1 MRVLGCDWP
10 FMPMRTDLTPA
21 ASTGM
26 RFWPVAITVS
36 GRSTTT
42 RAGES
47 SALSL
52 GVRVPFE
59 LISTRMSS
67 VPRTTL
73 TRSSWFGVC
82 AAAAAATTISNND
95 TNMVTC
101 CFRISPLPNPRAQPA
116 RPSEN
121 LISALPFP
129 VSPSCLNCRREDSL
143 HHFPREGFAQL
154 VLDGLLK
161 HDRATSNLHYK
172 AVKHGVVLP
181 QKISFIQIVGHDRD
195 EAGVGLHHA
204 SQIDGADL
212 QALLPG

>member
-21 ASTGM
+21 ASTAI
-26 RFWPVAITVS
+26 RFCPVAITVS

-52 GVRVPFE
+52 GVRVPLE

-67 VPRTTL
+67 VPRTSW

-82 AAAAAATTISNND
+82 AAAATTISSHD
-95 TNMVTC
+95 TNMVRC
-101 CFRISPLPNPRAQPA
+101 CFRIPPLPNPRAQPA

-154 VLDGLLK
+154 VLDRLLE
-161 HDRATSNLHYK
+161 HDRVTSDLHYV
-172 AVKHGVVLP
+172 AVEHGIVLP

-195 EAGVGLHHA
+195 EAGVRLHHA
-204 SQIDGADL
+204 SQIDCADL